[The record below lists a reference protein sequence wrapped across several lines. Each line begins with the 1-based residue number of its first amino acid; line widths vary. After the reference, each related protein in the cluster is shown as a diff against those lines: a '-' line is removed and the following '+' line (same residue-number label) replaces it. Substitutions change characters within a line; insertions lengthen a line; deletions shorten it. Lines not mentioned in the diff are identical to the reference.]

1 MQEVENAY
9 LMLARQVQQ
18 SIDNSDLIALRDVS
32 ALLDLKRLSFVEADE
47 DNGRKVAKPATVYA
61 AEHGS
66 IEIMEF
72 LLEEGCD
79 INARDSYGNT
89 PLMCAVNADRIN
101 MISFLLK
108 QPNIQIFMKNYYG
121 ETIGSIAYLNNDR
134 EVIEYLSKLPQP
146 IEIAPNVTQSAT
158 ISNEPKPSSYIS

>member
-1 MQEVENAY
+1 MQDIENAY

-18 SIDNSDLIALRDVS
+18 AIDNSDLIALRDVS
-32 ALLDLKRLSFVEADE
+32 ALLDFKRLSFVELDE
-47 DNGRKVAKPATVYA
+47 DNGRKVAKPITVYT

-66 IEIMEF
+66 TEIMEF
-72 LLEEGCD
+72 LLTEGCD

-108 QPNIQIFMKNYYG
+108 QPNVQIFMKNYYG
-121 ETIGSIAYLNNDR
+121 ETIGSIAYLNNDHD
-134 EVIEYLSKLPQP
+134 VIEYLSNLPQP
-146 IEIAPNVTQSAT
+146 IEIAQNVTPAPTLAS
-158 ISNEPKPSSYIS
+158 EPKPDRVIS

>member
-1 MQEVENAY
+1 MQEIENAY
-9 LMLARQVQQ
+9 LMLARQVQR
-18 SIDNSDLIALRDVS
+18 SIENDDLIALRDVS
-32 ALLDLKRLSFVEADE
+32 VLIDFKRLTFVEIDE
-47 DNGRKVAKPATVYA
+47 ENGRKVAKPITVYA

-66 IEIMEF
+66 VDVMSF

-89 PLMCAVNADRIN
+89 PLMCAVGMDRIE

-121 ETIGSIAYLNNDR
+121 ETIGSIAYLNNDTD
-134 EVIEYLSKLPQP
+134 VIAYLSKLPQP
-146 IEIAPNVTQSAT
+146 ID
-158 ISNEPKPSSYIS
+158 ISPALSSENGISDTNNTSHLVS

>member
-18 SIDNSDLIALRDVS
+18 AIDNDDIVALRDVS
-32 ALLDLKRLSFVEADE
+32 ALMDLKRLSFVEPDE
-47 DNGRKVAKPATVYA
+47 DNGRKIAKPVTVYA

-66 IEIMEF
+66 TDIMSF
-72 LLEEGCD
+72 LLTEGCD

-89 PLMCAVNADRIN
+89 PLMCAVNADRLP

-108 QPNIQIFMKNYYG
+108 QPNVQVFMKNYYG
-121 ETIGSIAYLNNDR
+121 ETIGSIAYLNNDS

-146 IEIAPNVTQSAT
+146 IEIAPSYTFSSESDT
-158 ISNEPKPSSYIS
+158 FLKSSGLIS